1 MSRQALKYDL
11 DSNVFDEEL
20 SNKNF
25 TFFSKKMYELA
36 GVNLPLSSKNLA
48 LVKNRL
54 ARILRNRQLSSYEEY
69 SVVLNKGGSE
79 VVNEFISALTTNKT
93 NFFREDA
100 HFDFLKNYLQGHFE
114 SKGSHD
120 LRIWCAASSTGQ
132 EPYTISIVLNEVLNS
147 TQLNY
152 SKILATD
159 IDLQVL
165 STAVK
170 GVFGDNQ
177 MEGLSK
183 SRKQTFFQSKEVNGQ
198 QFFRAQ
204 DSIAK
209 LIHFAPF
216 NLVKDTYNFKK
227 GFHVIFC
234 RNVLIYFDEV
244 TTKNVIENLAS
255 SLVPGGYLI
264 IGHSETGNIRSPQ
277 LKSMSRAVF
286 QKI

>member
-1 MSRQALKYDL
+1 
-11 DSNVFDEEL
+11 
-20 SNKNF
+20 
-25 TFFSKKMYELA
+25 MYELA

-69 SVVLNKGGSE
+69 LVVLNKGGTE

-100 HFDFLKNYLQGHFE
+100 HFDFLKKYLKGHFE
-114 SKGSHD
+114 SKESQS

-132 EPYTISIVLNEVLNS
+132 EPYTISIVLNELLNP
-147 TQLNY
+147 TQLQN

-159 IDLQVL
+159 IDLKVL

-170 GVFGDNQ
+170 GVYAENQ
-177 MEGLSK
+177 MDGLTK
-183 SRKQTFFQSKEVNGQ
+183 MQKQNFFQHKEFNGDH
-198 QFFRAQ
+198 FYRAK

-209 LIHFAPF
+209 LVQFAPF
-216 NLVKDTYNFKK
+216 NLVKDDYNFKR
-227 GFHVIFC
+227 GFDVIFC
-234 RNVLIYFDEV
+234 RNVLIYFDEA